1 MLQAVTEAV
10 RGIEPRGMSRPEL
23 VDLLSVLDGIEAAAT
38 ERRLAVLREIDA
50 LDDRGLPAAAVNR
63 SVSGRSQRKAQREAD
78 TAHQLG
84 AMPKAAEALAAGRI
98 SAEHADTLARA
109 ADRTSPQQVD
119 DELVDPAT
127 AAPADLFAKRASSW
141 ATKHESR
148 DRAAER
154 HAKQRAA
161 RELVTWYEGA
171 DDENGALKLFGE
183 MDNATAKAFTVALKE
198 KIDELWRA
206 DGGRDGTPNEVRT
219 PAQRALDA
227 LVELVLNGQAGRA
240 VRPRYM
246 VHIVVNL
253 PAGTA
258 EFLDGS
264 PVPPEVFAQLG
275 DNALV
280 VGHVFDGAGQP
291 LWLGRTRRLA
301 SDAQWL
307 SRIVT
312 DRGCTDCG
320 AGPEHCQM
328 HHVEE
333 WEHVGPSDIDNFEL
347 KCHTDH
353 GLAHRGTRPERR
365 RRPAAA

>member
-1 MLQAVTEAV
+1 MLQAATQTV

-23 VDLLSVLDGIEAAAT
+23 VDLLSALDSLESATT
-38 ERRLAVLREIDA
+38 ERRLAVLREIDT

-78 TAHQLG
+78 TAHRFG
-84 AMPKAAEALAAGRI
+84 AMPRAADALAAGRI

-109 ADRTSPQQVD
+109 AERTSPEQVD
-119 DELVDPAT
+119 AELVDPAT
-127 AAPADLFAKRASSW
+127 SAPADLFAKRASSW

-148 DRAAER
+148 ARAEER

-161 RELVTWYEGA
+161 RELVTWHDGG
-171 DDENGALKLFGE
+171 DDENGSLKLFGE
-183 MDNATAKAFTVALKE
+183 IDSATARAFTVALKE

-227 LVELVLNGQAGRA
+227 LVELVLGGRA
-240 VRPRYM
+240 GGAVAPRYM

-253 PAGTA
+253 PRGTA
-258 EFLDGS
+258 EYLDGS
-264 PVPPEVFAQLG
+264 PVPAEVLAELG
-275 DNALV
+275 ADALV
-280 VGHVFDGAGQP
+280 VGHVFDGAGKP

-307 SRIVT
+307 SRIIT

-328 HHVEE
+328 HHVHE
-333 WEHVGPSDIDNFEL
+333 WEQGGPSDIDNFEL

-353 GLAHRGTRPERR
+353 GLAHRGTRPDRR
-365 RRPAAA
+365 RRPEAA